1 MNQGSRRVYSTI
13 MLFLAIGLA
22 AALPLSQAAAAP
34 AAHNNNGNGSPIQV
48 GYVIVTPAEPSS
60 DLTVFETFGERHGGQ
75 TLQAGVLPSAM
86 TTHAVLFVNASGRLS
101 RNVGVAIANPNHDAG
116 MSAQIGMMLYDDQGT
131 LLAGYESNNSPVVVG
146 PGEQVAKYVTEL
158 FDSQPAVPK
167 DFTGILD
174 LTSDVPFAV
183 IGIRAR
189 GENFS
194 TLPATSLSGSIPV
207 PQIGGEES
215 GIGGEGAIVLAHF
228 AYGGGWATELVIA
241 NAGDSDVT
249 VRVDLFDQTGG
260 PLEVTLNGMMGSSF
274 TDIMVPAHGVVTLAP
289 RDQNGDSGF

>member
-1 MNQGSRRVYSTI
+1 MNQGSRRAYSTI
-13 MLFLAIGLA
+13 MVFLAIGLA

-48 GYVIVTPAEPSS
+48 GYVIVTPDEPSS

-75 TLQAGVLPSAM
+75 TLQAGVLPSSM

-101 RNVGVAIANPNHDAG
+101 RNVGVAIANPGPND
-116 MSAQIGMMLYDDQGT
+116 AQIGMMLYDDQGA
-131 LLAGYESNNSPVVVG
+131 LLAGYESSNSPIVVPAG
-146 PGEQVAKYVTEL
+146 GQVAKYVTEL
-158 FDSQPAVPK
+158 FDSRPEVPK
-167 DFTGILD
+167 DFTGTLD

-194 TLPATSLSGSIPV
+194 TLPSTSLSGPIEV
-207 PQIGGEES
+207 PSMGD
-215 GIGGEGAIVLAHF
+215 IGGEGAIILAHF
-228 AYGGGWATELVIA
+228 ASGGGWATELVIA
-241 NAGDSDVT
+241 NAGDSDIT

-260 PLEVTLNGMMGSSF
+260 PLEATLNGMTGSSF
-274 TDIMVPAHGVVTLAP
+274 QGITVPGHGVVTLAP
-289 RDQNGDSGF
+289 RDGKGDSDF